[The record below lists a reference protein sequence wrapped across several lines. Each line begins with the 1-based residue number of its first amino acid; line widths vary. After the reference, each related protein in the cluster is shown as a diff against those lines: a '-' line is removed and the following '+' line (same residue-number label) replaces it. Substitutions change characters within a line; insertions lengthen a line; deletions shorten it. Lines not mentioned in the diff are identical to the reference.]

1 MSLFLPVI
9 YSEPETKRS
18 KNMWFIEALKAI
30 FLGIIEGITEWLPVS
45 STGHMILF
53 DEFITLNV
61 SEKFKEMFLVVIQLG
76 AIMAVPTL
84 FFNRLNPFSKSK
96 TKEEK
101 KATLSLWAKVI
112 VGALPAAVIG
122 LLFDDILDEYLYTPW
137 VVAVALVLYGIAF
150 IVIERIKAKSGTPYR
165 VNDVSELTYK
175 DAITI
180 GAFQVLSLIPGT
192 SRSGSTILGGMLTG
206 VNRTASA
213 EFSFFMAIPIM
224 LGASG
229 LKLLKFALSGE
240 GGTLFEWMLLL
251 LGMVVAY
258 LVSVAVIRF
267 LMDFVKRHSFAAF
280 GIYRIALGIVVMTY
294 FIIAACRA

>member
-1 MSLFLPVI
+1 
-9 YSEPETKRS
+9 
-18 KNMWFIEALKAI
+18 MWFFEVLKAI

-61 SEKFKEMFLVVIQLG
+61 SEQFKEMFFVVIQLG

-96 TKEEK
+96 SKEEK
-101 KATLSLWAKVI
+101 KQTLSLWAKVI
-112 VGALPAAVIG
+112 VGALPAALIG
-122 LLFDDILDEYLYTPW
+122 LFLDDILDEYLYTPW
-137 VVAVALVLYGIAF
+137 VVAATLVIYGIAF
-150 IVIERIKAKSGTPYR
+150 IVIEKLKAKSGAPYR
-165 VNDVSELTYK
+165 VNDVNDLTYK
-175 DAITI
+175 DALMI

-229 LKLLKFALSGE
+229 LKLLKFAISGD

-251 LGMVVAY
+251 VGTVVAY

-294 FIIAACRA
+294 FIIVACNA